1 MNLAP
6 RNKTGFVLSR
16 HCATL
21 VCFLSLVYS
30 PAALALPHLDRNRTA
45 GATVRGT
52 VGTSNNIVPP
62 DTKVFVL
69 DSATNRMVLRKIV
82 SDDGRYRID
91 ELPPGKYIFKAV
103 AGKTYR
109 ADEKRKQISEGEDNV
124 INFFLEWSTSR
135 AVIEG
140 HITDEY
146 GQVLVNTK
154 VYLTLPDCKECVVAE
169 ALTDGQGK
177 YEISDVATLQTYQM
191 AVGRK
196 LANSDTAAEDVI
208 VAVDTVYVRQE
219 QSRISLLLQ
228 LDDKSGLV
236 ATVDQRRDPLGA
248 IPNIPLATSNTPP
261 ATAATSEPT
270 VTASEQDIFNRGR
283 ALFAKGR
290 YEQAATV
297 FRDFLKGHPDSF
309 IADLML
315 LWLGRS
321 YIELGKYQ
329 EADQVAKRL
338 RTIKDTP
345 FVDIY
350 ESELTAA
357 KRDIGQAASAAT
369 GELINPAA
377 RPTPT
382 PARTAAASTP
392 ATSITES
399 SGTQST
405 SSRPKSARASEAG
418 DSSKRQGGKGRRS
431 AASQPA
437 GRVASA
443 PSPSPSTAAS
453 TGVRNPSGVS
463 SSSPPEPS
471 YTRPRVV
478 SSEQPTP
485 AATSTSAAV
494 NTQAS
499 PGEGQSGFS
508 ITVTQVPDLQL
519 ALRRTALAAQPG
531 QVIQLP
537 LVITNSGNKEDQF
550 RLETDLPAE
559 YQPSFSQSGNDTSM
573 PVFVTPTMQ
582 RGASI
587 EVTLNA
593 RVPESAPDNQQQRFL
608 VRAASQSD
616 ALVTK
621 VSDASLTVVAA
632 ALAAA
637 SNALQEN
644 VQPGETFT
652 QRISVR
658 NQGSATARQTR
669 ADFVFNPDFELVSA
683 SPAPISYDRPSRTAI
698 WSLGDLESRDNRE
711 ITVTLRAVS
720 EALAGANKPV
730 GRGTMRT
737 QSLFIPSNFD
747 GPAISVGRVAGARVD
762 AVSKGLTAT
771 PGDTIYIPFMVR
783 NPSNYSES
791 FELRIVAPGAPQA
804 TVYADT
810 NGDGRHQDAEPAVTQ
825 TAALDPRGGQ
835 YPVLLGVQIPRTPAD
850 RTQFAY
856 NLVTRAM
863 NAGGRIAGEDS
874 TVLTVATP
882 RVRVRAELPNTEVKP
897 GDTIFYRLV
906 LVNDGGGLARGLNLT
921 EVLPDALE
929 FISSSPELTMQDLGG
944 GNRGLVW
951 RVAELAPG
959 DTQVLQVTVRPK
971 QGIPANAVITPRHTL
986 TYQDLNANNYIF
998 Q

>member
-1 MNLAP
+1 MIT
-6 RNKTGFVLSR
+6 RNSFG
-16 HCATL
+16 A
-21 VCFLSLVYS
+21 
-30 PAALALPHLDRNRTA
+30 AALAAALVFAPI
-45 GATVRGT
+45 
-52 VGTSNNIVPP
+52 TSAAARAAAPRAY
-62 DTKVFVL
+62 TQQ
-69 DSATNRMVLRKIV
+69 
-82 SDDGRYRID
+82 DDA
-91 ELPPGKYIFKAV
+91 PSQA
-103 AGKTYR
+103 
-109 ADEKRKQISEGEDNV
+109 
-124 INFFLEWSTSR
+124 
-135 AVIEG
+135 
-140 HITDEY
+140 
-146 GQVLVNTK
+146 
-154 VYLTLPDCKECVVAE
+154 
-169 ALTDGQGK
+169 
-177 YEISDVATLQTYQM
+177 
-191 AVGRK
+191 
-196 LANSDTAAEDVI
+196 
-208 VAVDTVYVRQE
+208 
-219 QSRISLLLQ
+219 
-228 LDDKSGLV
+228 
-236 ATVDQRRDPLGA
+236 
-248 IPNIPLATSNTPP
+248 
-261 ATAATSEPT
+261 
-270 VTASEQDIFNRGR
+270 EQDIFNRGR
-283 ALFAKGR
+283 ALFAKGQ

-321 YIELGKYQ
+321 YIELGRFDD
-329 EADQVAKRL
+329 ADQVAQRL

-357 KRDIGQAASAAT
+357 KRDRPASALAAAT
-369 GELINPAA
+369 PAPRA
-377 RPTPT
+377 TATPTETAVVRPTPTPT
-382 PARTAAASTP
+382 PARRVVPPLVRPAPTPTQVESANTSSTTPGLSVRGEGDAQRPRTASGRPRRNSRREQPANSSALNANTSGVP
-392 ATSITES
+392 ATTPTPTPRPTPRVERTE
-399 SGTQST
+399 
-405 SSRPKSARASEAG
+405 
-418 DSSKRQGGKGRRS
+418 
-431 AASQPA
+431 
-437 GRVASA
+437 
-443 PSPSPSTAAS
+443 TAAS
-453 TGVRNPSGVS
+453 NVVR
-463 SSSPPEPS
+463 
-471 YTRPRVV
+471 
-478 SSEQPTP
+478 P
-485 AATSTSAAV
+485 AATPVSTPEPRPAETPTTTVSSA
-494 NTQAS
+494 QAS

-559 YQPSFSQSGNDTSM
+559 YQPSFSQSGNDVGL

-608 VRAASQSD
+608 VRAASQAD
-616 ALVTK
+616 ATVTR

-644 VQPGETFT
+644 VQPGDTFT

-658 NQGSATARQTR
+658 NAGSATARQTR
-669 ADFVFNPDFELVSA
+669 ADFVFNPDFELVNA
-683 SPAPISYDRPSRTAI
+683 TPAPISYDRPSRTAI

-711 ITVTLRAVS
+711 ITVTLRAVA
-720 EALAGANKPV
+720 EALAGPNKPV

-804 TVYADT
+804 TVFADT
-810 NGDGRHQDAEPAVTQ
+810 NGDGRHQDSEPAVTQ

-835 YPVLLGVQIPRTPAD
+835 YPVLLGVQIPRTTAD

-906 LVNDGGGLARGLNLT
+906 LVNDGGGLARSLNLT
-921 EVLPDALE
+921 EILPDALE

-959 DTQVLQVTVRPK
+959 DTQVLQVTVRLR

-986 TYQDLNANNYIF
+986 TYQDSNSNAYRG

>member
-1 MNLAP
+1 MFDGRPSGRSAARKIRRLVHTRTRP
-6 RNKTGFVLSR
+6 SEDTELITRNRFG
-16 HCATL
+16 A
-21 VCFLSLVYS
+21 
-30 PAALALPHLDRNRTA
+30 AALAAAL
-45 GATVRGT
+45 
-52 VGTSNNIVPP
+52 
-62 DTKVFVL
+62 VFAPMM
-69 DSATNRMVLRKIV
+69 S
-82 SDDGRYRID
+82 
-91 ELPPGKYIFKAV
+91 V
-103 AGKTYR
+103 A
-109 ADEKRKQISEGEDNV
+109 
-124 INFFLEWSTSR
+124 
-135 AVIEG
+135 
-140 HITDEY
+140 
-146 GQVLVNTK
+146 
-154 VYLTLPDCKECVVAE
+154 
-169 ALTDGQGK
+169 
-177 YEISDVATLQTYQM
+177 
-191 AVGRK
+191 
-196 LANSDTAAEDVI
+196 
-208 VAVDTVYVRQE
+208 
-219 QSRISLLLQ
+219 
-228 LDDKSGLV
+228 
-236 ATVDQRRDPLGA
+236 
-248 IPNIPLATSNTPP
+248 
-261 ATAATSEPT
+261 ATAAAATRA
-270 VTASEQDIFNRGR
+270 ASATQDDAPSQAEQDIFNRGR
-283 ALFAKGR
+283 ALFAKGQ
-290 YEQAATV
+290 YEQAATI

-321 YIELGKYQ
+321 YIELGKFQ
-329 EADQVAKRL
+329 EADQVAQRL

-357 KRDIGQAASAAT
+357 KRDRPAATTTAAASPTPRVTTTPTETA
-369 GELINPAA
+369 AA

-382 PARTAAASTP
+382 PTPTRRVPTLVRPAPTPTPTPTQVASVNTSTTPPLAVRGEGDAERPRTA
-392 ATSITES
+392 
-399 SGTQST
+399 
-405 SSRPKSARASEAG
+405 SSRPRRNNNRAANARANAVTP
-418 DSSKRQGGKGRRS
+418 DANALVVPTATPTPRPT
-431 AASQPA
+431 PA
-437 GRVASA
+437 RTETTGAVASNTSRPVVTPTPA
-443 PSPSPSTAAS
+443 P
-453 TGVRNPSGVS
+453 
-463 SSSPPEPS
+463 
-471 YTRPRVV
+471 RPV
-478 SSEQPTP
+478 ETPTP
-485 AATSTSAAV
+485 AASSV
-494 NTQAS
+494 QAS

-582 RGASI
+582 RGSSL
-587 EVTLNA
+587 EVVLNA
-593 RVPESAPDNQQQRFL
+593 RVPENAPDNQQQRFL
-608 VRAASQSD
+608 VRAASQAD
-616 ALVTK
+616 ATVTK
-621 VSDASLTVVAA
+621 VNDASLTVVAA

-644 VQPGETFT
+644 VQPGDTFT

-658 NQGSATARQTR
+658 NAGSATARQTR
-669 ADFVFNPDFELVSA
+669 ADFVFNPDFELVNA
-683 SPAPISYDRPSRTAI
+683 TPAPISYDRPSRTAI

-711 ITVTLRAVS
+711 ITVTLRAVA
-720 EALAGANKPV
+720 EALAGTNKPV

-747 GPAISVGRVAGARVD
+747 GPAINVGRVASARVD

-771 PGDTIYIPFMVR
+771 PGDTIYVPFMVR

-804 TVYADT
+804 TIFADT
-810 NGDGRHQDAEPAVTQ
+810 NGDGRHQDSEPAVTQ

-835 YPVLLGVQIPRTPAD
+835 YPVLLGVQIPRSTPD

-863 NAGGRIAGEDS
+863 GASGRIASEDS

-906 LVNDGGGLARGLNLT
+906 LVNDGGGLAKSLNVT
-921 EVLPDALE
+921 ELLPDALE
-929 FISSSPELTMQDLGG
+929 FVSSSPELTLQDVGG
-944 GNRGLVW
+944 GRGLVW

-959 DTQVLQVTVRPK
+959 DTQVLQVTVRLR
-971 QGIPANAVITPRHTL
+971 QNLPADAVITPRHTL
-986 TYQDLNANNYIF
+986 NYQDANANAYRG

>member
-1 MNLAP
+1 LITCNRFGA
-6 RNKTGFVLSR
+6 
-16 HCATL
+16 
-21 VCFLSLVYS
+21 
-30 PAALALPHLDRNRTA
+30 AALAAALVFAPFMSA
-45 GATVRGT
+45 ATR
-52 VGTSNNIVPP
+52 
-62 DTKVFVL
+62 
-69 DSATNRMVLRKIV
+69 
-82 SDDGRYRID
+82 
-91 ELPPGKYIFKAV
+91 AV
-103 AGKTYR
+103 AATR
-109 ADEKRKQISEGEDNV
+109 A
-124 INFFLEWSTSR
+124 
-135 AVIEG
+135 
-140 HITDEY
+140 
-146 GQVLVNTK
+146 
-154 VYLTLPDCKECVVAE
+154 
-169 ALTDGQGK
+169 
-177 YEISDVATLQTYQM
+177 
-191 AVGRK
+191 
-196 LANSDTAAEDVI
+196 AA
-208 VAVDTVYVRQE
+208 Q
-219 QSRISLLLQ
+219 
-228 LDDKSGLV
+228 DDAPSQ
-236 ATVDQRRDPLGA
+236 A
-248 IPNIPLATSNTPP
+248 
-261 ATAATSEPT
+261 
-270 VTASEQDIFNRGR
+270 EQDIFNRGR
-283 ALFAKGR
+283 ALFAKGQ
-290 YEQAATV
+290 YEQAATI

-321 YIELGKYQ
+321 YIELGKFQ
-329 EADQVAKRL
+329 DADQVAQRL

-357 KRDIGQAASAAT
+357 KRDRPAAASPTPRVTAT
-369 GELINPAA
+369 PTETVAA

-382 PARTAAASTP
+382 PTPTRRVPTLVRPAPTPTPTQVASANTSTTPPLAVRGEGDAERPRTA
-392 ATSITES
+392 
-399 SGTQST
+399 
-405 SSRPKSARASEAG
+405 SSRPRRNNNRAANARAN
-418 DSSKRQGGKGRRS
+418 
-431 AASQPA
+431 AATPDVNTTAVPA
-437 GRVASA
+437 AT
-443 PSPSPSTAAS
+443 PT
-453 TGVRNPSGVS
+453 
-463 SSSPPEPS
+463 
-471 YTRPRVV
+471 PR
-478 SSEQPTP
+478 PTP
-485 AATSTSAAV
+485 ARTETTGTVASNTSRPSVVTPTPVPRPVETPTPAV
-494 NTQAS
+494 SNLQAN

-582 RGASI
+582 RGSSL
-587 EVTLNA
+587 EVVLNA
-593 RVPESAPDNQQQRFL
+593 RVPENAPDNQQQRFL
-608 VRAASQSD
+608 VRAASQAD
-616 ALVTK
+616 ATVTK
-621 VSDASLTVVAA
+621 VNDASLTVVAA

-658 NQGSATARQTR
+658 NAGSATARQTR
-669 ADFVFNPDFELVSA
+669 ADFVFNPDFELVNA
-683 SPAPISYDRPSRTAI
+683 TPAPISYDRPSRTAI

-711 ITVTLRAVS
+711 ITVTLRAVA
-720 EALAGANKPV
+720 EALAGTNKPV

-771 PGDTIYIPFMVR
+771 PGDTIYVPFMVR

-804 TVYADT
+804 AIYADT
-810 NGDGRHQDAEPAVTQ
+810 NGDGRHQDSEPAVTQ

-835 YPVLLGVQIPRTPAD
+835 YPVLLGVQIPRSTPD

-863 NAGGRIAGEDS
+863 GASGRIASEDS

-906 LVNDGGGLARGLNLT
+906 LVNDGGGLAKSLNVT
-921 EVLPDALE
+921 ELLPDALE
-929 FISSSPELTMQDLGG
+929 FVSSSPELTLQDVGG
-944 GNRGLVW
+944 GRGLVW

-959 DTQVLQVTVRPK
+959 DTQVLQVTVRLR
-971 QGIPANAVITPRHTL
+971 QNLPADAVITPRHTL
-986 TYQDLNANNYIF
+986 NYQDANANAYRG